1 VLARQATAAVGVR
14 TWWPWETAA
23 TVLRCRLLGR
33 GRAPRSIDDA
43 DCWRHHGRLP
53 ELTTSRYKNASKQTG
68 KKSTAEVGTGS
79 EAITLDGRAQHGMKK
94 PLREMQT
101 LRAGCGK
108 AEPKIFAPPQAPF
121 PGARDGQH
129 LISWRWSLPLPRNP
143 VWWGSMHAISSYRGN
158 RPKPPAR
165 PPARPLQTHKQDRLQ
180 YTVPLSFACSVVK
193 TRYGRHLALWTSVQ
207 LGKRVVDKAAAAAT
221 VTAVEASPES
231 ELIVVD

>member
-1 VLARQATAAVGVR
+1 
-14 TWWPWETAA
+14 
-23 TVLRCRLLGR
+23 
-33 GRAPRSIDDA
+33 
-43 DCWRHHGRLP
+43 
-53 ELTTSRYKNASKQTG
+53 
-68 KKSTAEVGTGS
+68 
-79 EAITLDGRAQHGMKK
+79 
-94 PLREMQT
+94 
-101 LRAGCGK
+101 
-108 AEPKIFAPPQAPF
+108 
-121 PGARDGQH
+121 
-129 LISWRWSLPLPRNP
+129 
-143 VWWGSMHAISSYRGN
+143 MHAISSYRGN